1 MNCEEAR
8 MENSAS
14 FIVDWPVAG
23 EVSRITP
30 YVNLR
35 TQGRSV
41 GLYQVKQCATHRMVV
56 VQSKPPL
63 PVGAQF
69 EVRDVQGLL
78 PNLPTLL
85 LARVVASD
93 PMNVSLAW

>member
-1 MNCEEAR
+1 
-8 MENSAS
+8 MESKTS
-14 FIVDWPVAG
+14 FIVDWPVVS

-35 TQGRSV
+35 TQGHSV

-56 VQSKPPL
+56 AQSKPPL
-63 PVGAQF
+63 PIGAQF

-85 LARVVASD
+85 LARVVASNKMD
-93 PMNVSLAW
+93 VSLAW